1 MNDVFTRA
9 LDLLTYL
16 LDNAEIQYN
25 VSNMHDGYKVTF
37 SGIEGDVVCHR
48 YSQGGEKGKWES
60 FGFASDHGDVT
71 GNLTP
76 IGVMEKVF
84 EGRAVPST
92 LLPVRS

>member
-25 VSNMHDGYKVTF
+25 VSHIHDGYKVTF
-37 SGIEGDVVCHR
+37 KGIEGDVICHR
-48 YSQGGEKGKWES
+48 YSQGGENGRWES

-71 GNLTP
+71 GNLTLM
-76 IGVMEKVF
+76 GVMDKVL
-84 EGRAVPST
+84 EEYAISST
-92 LLPVRS
+92 LLP